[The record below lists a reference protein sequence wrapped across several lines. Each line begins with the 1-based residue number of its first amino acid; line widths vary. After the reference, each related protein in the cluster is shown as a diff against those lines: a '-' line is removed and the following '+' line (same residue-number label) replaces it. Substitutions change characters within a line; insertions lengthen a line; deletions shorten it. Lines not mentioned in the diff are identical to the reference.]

1 MKRIMLFGFTLLSF
15 TYAIPMFTVAMQ
27 QESALPLPDTAVFV
41 DATTATQTV
50 TAAAQT
56 TESSTA
62 LATLATDDTAT
73 ITVSIDGM
81 AVVMPL
87 EQYVLGVVSAEIS
100 PTFPVE
106 AIKAQAVA
114 ARTYAVYKQQAGRTA
129 THPDADVCD
138 DFAHCSAYQDI
149 TVQAALWGDAAADY
163 TQIIADAVSATAG
176 EIVLYANTPALTVY
190 SAAAGTKTESA
201 LDVWGAD
208 VPYLVSVDSA
218 SAADC
223 PKYTDT
229 ATFSATQARELLQQA
244 LPDADLTGDPST
256 WFKASTR
263 SDAGGIMTVK
273 IGGVTVEGSAVRT
286 IFGLNS
292 TNFTIATTADSLT
305 FYTTGYGHGVGMS
318 QWGAKTMAEQG
329 ADYVEIL
336 THYYTGCSV
345 GTVAD

>member
-1 MKRIMLFGFTLLSF
+1 MKRIIPFGFVLLSF
-15 TYAIPMFTVAMQ
+15 TYAIPLFSVAMQ
-27 QESALPLPDTAVFV
+27 QEPSLSLPDAAVFV
-41 DATTATQTV
+41 DATSTTQT
-50 TAAAQT
+50 TAVSAQT
-56 TESSTA
+56 TESTTA

-81 AVVMPL
+81 AVLMPL

-100 PTFPVE
+100 PTFPME

-149 TVQAALWGDAAADY
+149 TVQAAALWGDSAADY
-163 TQIIADAVSATAG
+163 TQIIAQAVSETAG
-176 EIVLYANTPALTVY
+176 EIVRYGNTPALTVY

-223 PKYTDT
+223 PCYEDT
-229 ATFSATQARELLQQA
+229 ATFTTAQARALILQA
-244 LPDADLTGDPST
+244 LPDADVSGDPST

-263 SDAGGIMTVK
+263 SAAGGIMTVK

-286 IFGLNS
+286 LFALNS
-292 TNFTIATTADSLT
+292 TNFTISTTADSLT

-345 GTVAD
+345 G